1 MKTQKRKKY
10 VYDNVFGSTASQSDV
25 YEKIGRPML
34 EEAYKGFNVCL
45 FAYGQTGSGK
55 THSLIG
61 DIYDEDKKGITPR
74 FIQDLFDEA
83 QRRVDED
90 PELTIKV
97 SFTMIEVYME
107 KVHDLLA
114 PRQKG
119 VESESLEIH
128 EDSNRRVYVKGASV
142 HHVLG
147 YERAMQLLKKGNAS
161 RQTAETKMNE
171 TSSRSHAIMQIS
183 MSQEFESIDK
193 KDLECTI
200 SLVDLAGSERQSKTE
215 SSGQSFEEAKKINHS
230 LLMLGRAL
238 NSFSDRKNQ
247 DAFISLRESKLT
259 RLLSESFGG
268 NSKTWMLA
276 TVSPTLYNITET
288 ISTLDYASNALAI
301 KNKAR
306 INKSIRD
313 LEFRDLVK
321 LREHLEACLTQENE
335 ALAVCNSKVEET
347 NILIAKL
354 KERVQ
359 TSNNV
364 QIETELERAL
374 DERINITKK
383 LKSVLQAKK
392 GGSMSCFSGVC
403 TFKVSAV
410 GKEYFTLVVPVY
422 DCGGPPPLLVC
433 HTDTVWKDGDATC
446 DVHCSEILHFPSFA
460 SGGARVTMWMG
471 KFSDSK
477 VSSSVVRADDG
488 NPQLLCSQR
497 FVVEDVSSPR
507 TFFQEQPFYIC
518 VEGFLP

>member
-1 MKTQKRKKY
+1 MADAKEGSRVQVSVRIRPLLKQGKQADKVATSELDDSTISVAEDKRSPKTY
-10 VYDNVFGSTASQSDV
+10 VFDNVFGSSTPQSDV

-354 KERVQ
+354 KEGFK

-364 QIETELERAL
+364 QNRNRAGAGVRRKNQYY
-374 DERINITKK
+374 EKAE
-383 LKSVLQAKK
+383 V
-392 GGSMSCFSGVC
+392 GSS
-403 TFKVSAV
+403 
-410 GKEYFTLVVPVY
+410 GKE
-422 DCGGPPPLLVC
+422 GR
-433 HTDTVWKDGDATC
+433 
-446 DVHCSEILHFPSFA
+446 LHE
-460 SGGARVTMWMG
+460 
-471 KFSDSK
+471 
-477 VSSSVVRADDG
+477 
-488 NPQLLCSQR
+488 L
-497 FVVEDVSSPR
+497 
-507 TFFQEQPFYIC
+507 FFWC
-518 VEGFLP
+518 LHV